1 MSKQSFNGNTT
12 CGSTYVPPE
21 TAPEMMMSLWSGQI
35 ALNGYN
41 NFNLILNNEDGL
53 LYTTTET
60 FDELIPYLKKYYK
73 KGYLNTGGR
82 DITKYIQKV
91 LKKYAE
97 KDYPNRPAYLL
108 YVNATSRFNRGE
120 NKIMG
125 ITAEGLEMAK
135 EASRIIKGDKEIQR
149 AVAETNPLKAL
160 MMMLDSMKDKK

>member
-21 TAPEMMMSLWSGQI
+21 TAPEMMMSLWCGQI
-35 ALNGYN
+35 ALNGYS
-41 NFNLILNNEDGL
+41 NFNLILNKEEGL
-53 LYTTTET
+53 FYTTTET
-60 FDELIPYLKKYYK
+60 FDELIPYLQKYYK

-82 DITKYIQKV
+82 DINKYIQKV

-125 ITAEGLEMAK
+125 ITADGFEMVKTKAREVKREMEIK
-135 EASRIIKGDKEIQR
+135 EL
-149 AVAETNPLKAL
+149 AENPMKAFL
-160 MMMLDSMKDKK
+160 MMLDSMKDKK